1 MIVAWQFTAWERA
14 NLMIRPVGNG
24 VMAEQQK
31 DNRFTEGR
39 AGGPR

>member
-24 VMAEQQK
+24 VMREQQI
-31 DNRFTEGR
+31 R
-39 AGGPR
+39 